1 MTEEQLAQIE
11 AGAVRLPIGAKDRKG
26 VDICLGDSVHFADA
40 AEWGSTETPMW
51 TVRMEGG
58 KLPQPGSPS
67 DLARFCEVV
76 ETDGID
82 PAAIVAEIRRLQAD
96 NAALRA
102 RAVPDVMWPEGRIY
116 VDMGELR
123 LVARPDG
130 EWWVEI
136 TTENDTEEVV
146 SGHEASLELAQSA
159 CRGAFLRLVGVK

>member
-1 MTEEQLAQIE
+1 MTEEELNE
-11 AGAVRLPIGAKDRKG
+11 IGATLPHVG
-26 VDICLGDSVHFADA
+26 TL
-40 AEWGSTETPMW
+40 
-51 TVRMEGG
+51 
-58 KLPQPGSPS
+58 KL
-67 DLARFCEVV
+67 
-76 ETDGID
+76 I
-82 PAAIVAEIRRLQAD
+82 AEIRRLEAE

-102 RAVPDVMWPEGRIY
+102 RAVPEVVWPEGRIY

-159 CRGAFLRLVGVK
+159 CRGAFLRLVGVR